1 VSATSE
7 FSGATSRFAM
17 GWKCTNFLL
26 FLQLISCFYVSIY
39 LLEPFLTLK
48 LNRNNEESAD
58 VAAGSGEMFDKIAK
72 YYDSANTVMSLGN
85 DHAWVLTHL
94 LIGYSLTHTYSL
106 ASQAGEQ
113 RKVRLSCIY

>member
-1 VSATSE
+1 
-7 FSGATSRFAM
+7 M

-85 DHAWVLTHL
+85 DHAWVLTHS

-113 RKVRLSCIY
+113 R